1 MLITD
6 HICGAVICCMMVHA
20 GVDEEQVSK
29 TIRVRRKKQSPT
41 LALLYTFHSAEGVH
55 LLLTP
60 EVNPPSSES

>member
-1 MLITD
+1 
-6 HICGAVICCMMVHA
+6 MMVHA
-20 GVDEEQVSK
+20 GVDEGQVSK